1 MSSINFKSSR
11 LFGHLM
17 AYGASETA
25 TKLSRLGVVI
35 VVARSLDLA
44 EIGIAAAAL
53 AMGDL
58 LKSLTENG
66 VTQRIVV
73 ASQDEL
79 EEVCHRAHR
88 LNWLW
93 CAGLFAVQAALAAVL
108 WLIFDKGFLAMMVL
122 LLGAEYLF
130 MPGGLVQCGL
140 ALRQGKLSRTAAI
153 AGIQSVSAN
162 MLAMGLAVLWPTPL
176 ALVLPRLLTA
186 PIWLVM
192 MRRLAPWHRRP
203 SAPLAP
209 TAIFLQYGGPVLGT
223 EVTRTMRLHADKL
236 LVGALLGPEALGA
249 YFMAF
254 NAGLS
259 LASSFS
265 TAFAAVLFPH
275 LCASQDRAEAL
286 GQGLRLSLGLITP
299 VVILQ
304 SLFAPWY
311 VPRLLGPQHAA
322 LAEPVAIL
330 CLVAIPTMI
339 WTATAGWM
347 RASQS
352 TMRELRGT
360 LILTLALM
368 ASTVLCAP
376 YGLPVLAW
384 GYLFTASITM
394 LSLSMPA
401 LKRTLL
407 RNPKTEPTPCL

>member
-1 MSSINFKSSR
+1 
-11 LFGHLM
+11 M
-17 AYGASETA
+17 AYGASEAA

-44 EIGIAAAAL
+44 EVGLAAAAL

-73 ASQDEL
+73 APDHEL
-79 EEVCHRAHR
+79 DAICHRAHR

-93 CAGLFAVQAALAAVL
+93 CAGLFAVQAALAAGL
-108 WLIFDKGFLAMMVL
+108 WLGFGKPLLAVMVL

-153 AGIQSVSAN
+153 AGTQSVSAN
-162 MLAMGLAVLWPTPL
+162 VLAMLLAVLWPTPL
-176 ALVLPRLLTA
+176 ALVVPRLLTA

-192 MRRLAPWHRRP
+192 MRRLAPWRR
-203 SAPLAP
+203 SSTAPLAP
-209 TAIFLQYGGPVLGT
+209 TATFLRYGGPVLGT
-223 EVTRTMRLHADKL
+223 EVIRTMRLHADKL

-265 TAFAAVLFPH
+265 TALAAVLFPH
-275 LCASQDRAEAL
+275 LCASQDRGEAL
-286 GQGLRLSLGLITP
+286 GQGVRLSLGLITP

-311 VPRLLGPQHAA
+311 VPLLLGPQHAA

-347 RASQS
+347 RATGS
-352 TMRELRGT
+352 TLHELRGT

-368 ASTVLCAP
+368 VSTLICAP
-376 YGLPVLAW
+376 YGLGRLAW
-384 GYLFTASITM
+384 GYLATATFTM
-394 LSLSMPA
+394 FVLSLPA
-401 LKRTLL
+401 MKHAFPRIF
-407 RNPKTEPTPCL
+407 KTEPTACL